1 MIDRSSA
8 TERVVV
14 LAETAE
20 TDLIARRTLQAL
32 VQEVVTNILG
42 APPDEVVLVPPQTV
56 PKTASGKIRRS
67 AARDLYESGHIG
79 LPQRSIR
86 WQMLRLFLSGLAAR
100 SSRLP
105 RLLGAFIYAIWWWS
119 VIAAAAVPCCLAVL
133 ILPKVEWRWS
143 VVRSLARAALAAVG
157 TPVSLTGAEHL
168 HAGNAVVTFNHSSY
182 ADALVVAAILPGAPV
197 FAAKKEFARQAF
209 VGTFLRRLG
218 VFFVERYD
226 IAGSVADAAA
236 ATSIAKQG
244 RLLAFFPE
252 GTFTRRAGL
261 TEFYLG
267 AFKVAAE
274 AGLPVIP
281 GIIRGTRSMLRA
293 DQWFPRWAPI
303 SVYIGE
309 PVQPSGSDFTSVL
322 QLRSKVRD
330 VILRHCGEPD
340 LGGLEKP
347 VLAA

>member
-1 MIDRSSA
+1 MARGLIAAIRPIWRAVEVYLTGRIKDIIIRAGRHIYPQEIEEAISGISGVVQNGVAAFGVIDRSSA

-14 LAETAE
+14 LVETAE
-20 TDLIARRTLQAL
+20 ADLIARRTLQAL
-32 VQEVVTNILG
+32 VQEAVTNILG

-105 RLLGAFIYAIWWWS
+105 RQLGAFIYAIWWWT
-119 VIAAAAVPCCLAVL
+119 VIVAAALPCCLAVL
-133 ILPKVEWRWS
+133 ILPKLEWRWS
-143 VVRSLARAALAAVG
+143 IVRSLARAVLAAVG

-168 HAGNAVVTFNHSSY
+168 HAGHAVVTFNHSSY

-226 IAGSVADAAA
+226 ITGSLADTAA
-236 ATSIAKQG
+236 ATSIAQARPAAG
-244 RLLAFFPE
+244 VLSRRHVYQ
-252 GTFTRRAGL
+252 TRRTDRILSGC
-261 TEFYLG
+261 FQD
-267 AFKVAAE
+267 
-274 AGLPVIP
+274 
-281 GIIRGTRSMLRA
+281 RG
-293 DQWFPRWAPI
+293 
-303 SVYIGE
+303 
-309 PVQPSGSDFTSVL
+309 
-322 QLRSKVRD
+322 
-330 VILRHCGEPD
+330 
-340 LGGLEKP
+340 
-347 VLAA
+347 